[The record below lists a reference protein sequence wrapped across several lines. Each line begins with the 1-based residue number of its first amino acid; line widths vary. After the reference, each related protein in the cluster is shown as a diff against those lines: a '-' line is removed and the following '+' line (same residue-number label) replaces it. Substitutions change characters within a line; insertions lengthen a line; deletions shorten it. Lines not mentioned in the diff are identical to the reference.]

1 MEREGIV
8 VAVVAV
14 VVVVVVVVASVAEIA
29 WRDGE
34 SQSWGTRLDFGAK
47 RVIWSYL
54 VQNAGPPFLFL
65 YFVSEFSV

>member
-34 SQSWGTRLDFGAK
+34 SQSWGTHLDFGGEACDLELFGPK
-47 RVIWSYL
+47 RWSSF
-54 VQNAGPPFLFL
+54 PFPLFR
-65 YFVSEFSV
+65 F